1 MTEADKFF
9 EKTAH
14 NAEEPV
20 VAVAPTTMQQV
31 QSRSDFDL
39 ASPEEELCK
48 EIDEIEANWDDPNQW
63 ITSQQLWSEIKRLY
77 PWANI

>member
-1 MTEADKFF
+1 MTEADEFF

-20 VAVAPTTMQQV
+20 VAVAPASTQQI
-31 QSRSDFDL
+31 QPRADIDL
-39 ASPEEELCK
+39 PSPEEELCK
-48 EIDEIEANWDDPNQW
+48 EIDEIEAHWDDPNQW
-63 ITSQQLWSEIKRLY
+63 VTSQQLWSEIKRLY